1 MILKKLLKRW
11 LVFSIHMFKK
21 HTISFKNAFNGLVW
35 SLKTQP
41 NYRIHL
47 SLSLLALGLGFLL
60 KISYIEYLIIILLIT
75 VGLVIETL
83 NTAIEAATDAID
95 TKIREDIRIT
105 KDVSAAAMLI
115 YAIGATITALI
126 IFIPKFI

>member
-1 MILKKLLKRW
+1 
-11 LVFSIHMFKK
+11 MFKK

-47 SLSLLALGLGFLL
+47 SLSILSIGMGLWL
-60 KISYIEYLIIILLIT
+60 KISYTEFLIIIFLIT
-75 VGLVIETL
+75 VGLVIETI
-83 NTAIEAATDAID
+83 NTAIEEATDAID

-115 YAIGATITALI
+115 YAIGATIIALM
-126 IFIPKFI
+126 IFIPKLI

>member
-1 MILKKLLKRW
+1 
-11 LVFSIHMFKK
+11 MFKK
-21 HTISFKNAFNGLVW
+21 HTISFKNAFNGLIW

-47 SLSLLALGLGFLL
+47 SLSLISLALSYFL
-60 KISYIEYLIIILLIT
+60 KISSIELLIIIFLIT
-75 VGLVIETL
+75 VGLVIETI

-105 KDVSAAAMLI
+105 KDVSAAAMLV
-115 YAIGATITALI
+115 YAIGATIIAIMIFVPRI
-126 IFIPKFI
+126 I

>member
-1 MILKKLLKRW
+1 
-11 LVFSIHMFKK
+11 MFKK

-47 SLSLLALGLGFLL
+47 SLSVLALAMGMWLRIAYFE
-60 KISYIEYLIIILLIT
+60 YILIVLLIT
-75 VGLVIETL
+75 VGLVIETI
-83 NTAIEAATDAID
+83 NTAIEEASDAID
-95 TKIREDIRIT
+95 TKIREDIKIT

-115 YAIGATITALI
+115 YAVGATVIALMIFVPKI
-126 IFIPKFI
+126 IAKF

>member
-1 MILKKLLKRW
+1 
-11 LVFSIHMFKK
+11 MFKK
-21 HTISFKNAFNGLVW
+21 HTISLKNAFNGLVW

-47 SLSLLALGLGFLL
+47 SLSLLALALSYWL
-60 KISYIEYLIIILLIT
+60 KISNSELLIIIFLIT
-75 VGLVIETL
+75 VGLVIETI
-83 NTAIEAATDAID
+83 NTAIESATDAID

-115 YAIGATITALI
+115 YAIGAI
-126 IFIPKFI
+126 IIAIMIFLPKIIMKL

>member
-1 MILKKLLKRW
+1 
-11 LVFSIHMFKK
+11 MFKK

-47 SLSLLALGLGFLL
+47 SLSLLALGLGFWL
-60 KISYIEYLIIILLIT
+60 KISYTEFLIIIMVIM
-75 VGLVIETL
+75 VGLVIETI
-83 NTAIEAATDAID
+83 NTAIESTTDAID
-95 TKIREDIRIT
+95 TKIREDIKIS

-115 YAIGATITALI
+115 YAIGSTIIALM
-126 IFIPKFI
+126 IFIPRIII

>member
-1 MILKKLLKRW
+1 MIKR
-11 LVFSIHMFKK
+11 

-47 SLSLLALGLGFLL
+47 FLSLLALGLGFWL
-60 KISYIEYLIIILLIT
+60 KISYFEYLIIILLIT
-75 VGLVIETL
+75 IGLVIETI
-83 NTAIEAATDAID
+83 NTAIESATDAID
-95 TKIREDIRIT
+95 TKIREDIKIS

-115 YAIGATITALI
+115 YAIGATIIALM
-126 IFIPKFI
+126 IFIPKFISLIIFNT

>member
-1 MILKKLLKRW
+1 
-11 LVFSIHMFKK
+11 MFKK

-47 SLSLLALGLGFLL
+47 SLSLLALGLGFWL
-60 KISYIEYLIIILLIT
+60 KISYTESLIIIMVIM
-75 VGLVIETL
+75 VGLVIETI
-83 NTAIEAATDAID
+83 NTAIESTTDAID
-95 TKIREDIRIT
+95 TKIREDIKIS

-115 YAIGATITALI
+115 YAIGSTIVALM
-126 IFIPKFI
+126 IFIPKIII